1 MQNKYLEDNALM
13 CAQLYTT
20 NILRRGVNGE
30 EIREEIHQKVGCELR
45 CVHENCAPNKPEK
58 TEVEDSSSGSLVDIL
73 GGGGDASH
81 KDEEKEEEEEE
92 KEEEEKE
99 KEEEEEEKEEGG
111 KKEEEE
117 KEEKGNISYYIDL
130 GDESEEDSA
139 KVSED
144 DSATVSENKG
154 QDENTDDVNIDTVTV
169 MEPKVAKLCNS
180 KDIGFSLCKLL
191 VNYARRK

>member
-99 KEEEEEEKEEGG
+99 
-111 KKEEEE
+111 
-117 KEEKGNISYYIDL
+117 EEKGNISYYIDL
-130 GDESEEDSA
+130 GDESEEDSAKVSEEDSA